1 MSIKVG
7 RLGSCSRGE
16 GDLTELD
23 PTELDLTELDST
35 VEVEEE
41 LSSFLRLSL
50 LGRFLTKFAFFPGI
64 GRRFGVEVFKKYRL
78 I

>member
-23 PTELDLTELDST
+23 PTELDLTELDPT
-35 VEVEEE
+35 VEVEE
-41 LSSFLRLSL
+41 LSSNFSPVL
-50 LGRFLTKFAFFPGI
+50 
-64 GRRFGVEVFKKYRL
+64 GRRFGVEDFKKISSNFKYSWK
-78 I
+78 IF